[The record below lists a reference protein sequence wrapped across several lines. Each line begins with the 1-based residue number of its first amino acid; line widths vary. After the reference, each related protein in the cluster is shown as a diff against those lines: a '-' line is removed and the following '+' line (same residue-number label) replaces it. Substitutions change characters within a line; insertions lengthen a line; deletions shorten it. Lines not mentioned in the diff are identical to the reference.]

1 MCLNY
6 EGFLEIAQEMLKRGR
21 GYSTTLTIL
30 YNTLNISQ
38 LSLIKSVMDS
48 SFSFYYNM
56 YAYINYI

>member
-6 EGFLEIAQEMLKRGR
+6 EGFLGIAQKMLKGGR

-30 YNTLNISQ
+30 YNNLNISQ
-38 LSLIKSVMDS
+38 LSLIKLMMDS